1 MDSRSHHL
9 PRLVIV
15 AALTLSASL
24 ALAIPKAAE
33 DENGTV
39 SIAPDVARPKVSPK
53 SAQPAAKPAA
63 KQSAPTAKKA
73 KTAKPAA
80 KGGKSSSV
88 SAGTKPKH
96 QKPAHGKK

>member
-73 KTAKPAA
+73 KTAK
-80 KGGKSSSV
+80 GGKSSSV
-88 SAGTKPKH
+88 SAGAKPKH